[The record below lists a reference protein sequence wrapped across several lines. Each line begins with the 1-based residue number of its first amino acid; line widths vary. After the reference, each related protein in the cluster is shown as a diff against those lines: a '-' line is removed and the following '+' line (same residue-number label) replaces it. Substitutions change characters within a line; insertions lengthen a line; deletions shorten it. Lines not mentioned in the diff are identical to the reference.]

1 MASGIFGI
9 REAPAAKT
17 LVANTRLYIAIPV
30 APATHNHRSE
40 GFMVTSSRTTGLI
53 V

>member
-30 APATHNHRSE
+30 APDTHNHRSE
-40 GFMVTSSRTTGLI
+40 GFMVTLPGQQA
-53 V
+53 

>member
-30 APATHNHRSE
+30 APDTHNHE
-40 GFMVTSSRTTGLI
+40 EFVTLPGQQA
-53 V
+53 